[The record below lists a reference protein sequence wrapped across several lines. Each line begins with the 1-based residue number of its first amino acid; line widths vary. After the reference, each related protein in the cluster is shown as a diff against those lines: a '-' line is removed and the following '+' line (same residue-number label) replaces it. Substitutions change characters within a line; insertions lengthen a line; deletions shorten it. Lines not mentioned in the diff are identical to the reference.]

1 MRVQG
6 RPSLGEDV
14 MSDPISLVLDTS
26 VRDLH
31 LVEDLMEGGMVAVVA
46 IKRMHESE
54 V

>member
-1 MRVQG
+1 
-6 RPSLGEDV
+6 
-14 MSDPISLVLDTS
+14 MSDPIGLVLDMS
-26 VRDLH
+26 ARDLH